1 MIFSTYEI
9 ITPIS
14 MNISNHP
21 SDGATPFSVKTSN
34 DPLRKIVS
42 SFKVQSESIQS
53 IKRMVRVEREKE

>member
-1 MIFSTYEI
+1 
-9 ITPIS
+9 

-21 SDGATPFSVKTSN
+21 SGGAKPFSIKTSN